1 MPMRVDGRLV
11 DELRLVNITK
21 DFIKYPEGSVLFEI
35 GNTKVICNASI
46 DDAVPPFLL
55 NENKGWL
62 TAEYSM
68 LPRSTH
74 TRSQRESIK
83 GSLSGRTQE
92 ISRLI
97 GRALRASL
105 NLNKI
110 PGKTIIVDCDVI
122 QADGGTRVA
131 SITGGYIAVSL
142 AIKKLLENNLIA
154 EDPRLDYVAAIS
166 VGIIEKD
173 VTLDLNYE
181 EDYKANVD
189 LNLVATGSGKIIEI
203 QGTAEREPFDN
214 ICLQNMI
221 NFGLRGIK
229 SLVELQ
235 KRIV

>member
-1 MPMRVDGRLV
+1 MRADGRLV

-105 NLNKI
+105 NLNKM

-221 NFGLRGIK
+221 NFGFRGIK

>member
-1 MPMRVDGRLV
+1 MRVDGRLV

>member
-1 MPMRVDGRLV
+1 MRVDGRLV

-105 NLNKI
+105 NLNKM

-189 LNLVATGSGKIIEI
+189 LNLVVATGSGKIIEI

>member
-1 MPMRVDGRLV
+1 MRVDGRLV

-105 NLNKI
+105 NLNKM

>member
-1 MPMRVDGRLV
+1 MRADGRLV

-105 NLNKI
+105 NLNKM

>member
-1 MPMRVDGRLV
+1 MRVDGRLV

-46 DDAVPPFLL
+46 DNSVPPFLL

-68 LPRSTH
+68 LPRATH
-74 TRSQRESIK
+74 TRNQRESIK
-83 GSLSGRTQE
+83 GSPSGRSQE

-131 SITGGYIAVSL
+131 SITGGCIAVSL
-142 AIKKLLENNLIA
+142 AIKKLLDDNIIS

-166 VGIIEKD
+166 VGIIEKE
-173 VTLDLNYE
+173 VFLDLNYE
-181 EDYKANVD
+181 EDYKATVD
-189 LNLVATGSGKIIEI
+189 LNLVATGIGKIIEI

-221 NFGLRGIK
+221 DFGLKGIK
-229 SLVELQ
+229 SLVEVQ
-235 KRIV
+235 KRII